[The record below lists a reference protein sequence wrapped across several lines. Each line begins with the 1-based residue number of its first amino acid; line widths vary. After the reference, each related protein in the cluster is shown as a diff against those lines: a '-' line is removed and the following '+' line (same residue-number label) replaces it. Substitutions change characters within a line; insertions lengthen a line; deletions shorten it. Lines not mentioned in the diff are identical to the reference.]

1 MKSGAV
7 KPWHIIIFALAAVA
21 LLWRVT
27 AYTIEKRNYKVKM
40 VEGKERNLARPG
52 SKTYQ
57 MFEEK

>member
-1 MKSGAV
+1 MA
-7 KPWHIIIFALAAVA
+7 HYHLCLAAVA